1 MRIVP
6 PALLLLA
13 LSSCSALTGGAPE
26 KTYVVFFTERSTA
39 IDAAGQKVIAD
50 AARESKA
57 SPSKPVT
64 VLGFTDSV
72 GSAAADQT
80 LSSERAQSVADA
92 LVADGIPTSTIRRE
106 GRGQTHEDP
115 GVASRRVEIAVG
127 D

>member
-13 LSSCSALTGGAPE
+13 LSSCSAMTGGSPE

-39 IDAAGQKVIAD
+39 IDTAGQKVIGD

-57 SPSKPVT
+57 APSKPVV
-64 VLGFTDSV
+64 VLGYTDSV

-80 LSSERAQSVADA
+80 LSSERAETVAEA
-92 LVADGIPTSTIRRE
+92 LIADGVPSTSIRRE

-127 D
+127 E

>member
-13 LSSCSALTGGAPE
+13 LSSCSGLMNSAPE
-26 KTYVVFFTERSTA
+26 KTYVVFFTERSTT
-39 IDAAGQKVIAD
+39 IDGAGLKVIAD

-57 SPSKPVT
+57 SPAKPVT
-64 VLGFTDSV
+64 VLGYTDSV

-80 LSSERAQSVADA
+80 LSAERAEVVAEA
-92 LVADGIPTSTIRRE
+92 LIADGIPSATVRRE

-127 D
+127 N